1 MNTNVGSASKSRS
14 KNRQRRVVA
23 LVLTVPAGWWSG
35 YIHAAVVNLGRKAG
49 FESMIIP
56 VLRLSASIEGV
67 R

>member
-23 LVLTVPAGWWSG
+23 LVLTVFA
-35 YIHAAVVNLGRKAG
+35 GRKAG
-49 FESMIIP
+49 FESMITP